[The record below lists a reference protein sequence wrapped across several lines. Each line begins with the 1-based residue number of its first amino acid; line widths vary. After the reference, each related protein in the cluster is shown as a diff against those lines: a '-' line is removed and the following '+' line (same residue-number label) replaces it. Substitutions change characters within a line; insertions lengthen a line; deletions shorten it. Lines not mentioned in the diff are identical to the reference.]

1 MSSVSAGESWGEYI
15 EVRVRS
21 QEVRL
26 GLGLFMMRLLQEY
39 EASLCVS
46 LDIDHGYR
54 WDTR

>member
-1 MSSVSAGESWGEYI
+1 MSAGESWGEYV
-15 EVRVRS
+15 EVRVRR

-26 GLGLFMMRLLQEY
+26 GLLIIIILLQEY